1 MEDRNTDDGFYARWM
16 SENER
21 LQGMLKTVS
30 VNGGSRR
37 AMGEAGVLLGLAEQY
52 IAYLRQKVAKLEAE
66 LGTGMES

>member
-21 LQGMLKTVS
+21 LQGTLRSVS

-52 IAYLRQKVAKLEAE
+52 IQYLRNKVAKLEE
-66 LGTGMES
+66 EHRSDF